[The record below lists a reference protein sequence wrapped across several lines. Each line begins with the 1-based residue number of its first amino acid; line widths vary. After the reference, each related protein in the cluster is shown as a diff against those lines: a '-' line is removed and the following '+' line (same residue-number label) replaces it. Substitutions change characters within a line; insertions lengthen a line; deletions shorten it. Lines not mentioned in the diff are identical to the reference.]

1 MRPFEIITLLLITG
15 SLTSLLIDRD
25 RTSFLYLLFASIVGA
40 TFQFF
45 LEGLRWQFLPST
57 YLLPAMF
64 MAYKFQRTSIAIR
77 VLFSIWWALSIV
89 LPWAVPVFTLPTP
102 KGNFEV
108 GTETFHWVDS
118 SRLEWF
124 TEEITGDVREL
135 MVQVWYPGE
144 NTEGLKTNG
153 YMDFIDLRAKAL
165 AKAGK
170 LPAFLPGHLSMI
182 KTNSFQSVDLAEK
195 NLGRP
200 VLIFSHGI
208 TGSRHLHQVLFEYL
222 ASYGYVVFAPDHSFD
237 CNLTIF
243 PDGRIADY
251 RSEITGHP
259 DSVMI
264 REKQIRTRALDI
276 GFIIDQIEKI
286 DNGIIDSKLN
296 GKLNLDKIALG
307 GHSYGGATAVFAS
320 YSDRR
325 IKACMV
331 LDSWI
336 NPLPDSVISKGL
348 RVPFLFMGR
357 PHWDDSDYPTNYK
370 KLDELMARSSNDKY
384 HLHIKKTLHLDYT
397 DIPLMSPLIDRV
409 MDVGNLPPAISLPLV
424 NQLAHGFLDK
434 YLLGGDGQI
443 LNRALMNKLI
453 IRL

>member
-15 SLTSLLIDRD
+15 SLTSLFIDRD
-25 RTSFLYLLFASIVGA
+25 RTSFLYLLFASIMGTA
-40 TFQFF
+40 LQFF
-45 LEGLRWQFLPST
+45 LEGLRWQFLPSV

-64 MAYKFQRTSIAIR
+64 IAYKLQRTSKVIGL
-77 VLFSIWWALSIV
+77 LFAMWWALSIV

-102 KGNFEV
+102 KGEFEV

-124 TEEITGDVREL
+124 TEEVSGDVREL
-135 MVQVWYPGE
+135 MVQVWYPGK
-144 NTEGLKTNG
+144 NTEGLRANG
-153 YMDFIDLRAKAL
+153 YMDFMGLRAKSL
-165 AKAGK
+165 AEAGK
-170 LPAFLPGHLSMI
+170 LPEFLPGHLNMI
-182 KTNSFQSVDLAEK
+182 KTNSYQNVDLAGKDLEH
-195 NLGRP
+195 P

-222 ASYGYVVFAPDHSFD
+222 ASHGYVVFAPDHSFD

-259 DSVMI
+259 DSVLI
-264 REKQIRTRALDI
+264 REKQILTRALDI

-286 DNGIIDSKLN
+286 DNGIIDSRLN

-320 YSDRR
+320 SSDRR
-325 IKACMV
+325 IKACLV

-348 RVPFLFMGR
+348 GIPFLFMGR

-397 DIPLMSPLIDRV
+397 DIPLMSPLIDHV
-409 MDVGNLPPAISLPLV
+409 MDVGNLSPTISLPLV

-434 YLLGGDGQI
+434 HLLGGKGQI